1 MGMRKD
7 SNLYEAYNLS
17 FDGTASTVIDTGIY
31 LFTAENINRDFE
43 FTAEGILG
51 SNNYN
56 ETIICARHDS
66 KQSGF
71 IVRTRNNTAVKYKGT
86 IWVKS
91 SPNIA
96 TVIIRRINGVI
107 TLSGENIAN
116 PAVQF
121 NNTAFDW
128 PLVLGCAIDDYG
140 TRYRF
145 ATGTIDHVKVRWL

>member
-1 MGMRKD
+1 MGMQKD

-51 SNNYN
+51 PNVSHN
-56 ETIICARHDS
+56 ETIICARHNNR
-66 KQSGF
+66 QLGF
-71 IVRTRNNTAVKYKGT
+71 MVRTGYSTSAYKGT
-86 IWVKS
+86 IYVKP

-96 TVIIRRINGVI
+96 TVIVRRINGVI

-128 PLVLGCAIDDYG
+128 PLVLGCAIENDG